1 MHKNILKKFNPKFN
15 PKNLVEILINFLSQE
30 YHQLFLWSPIALII
44 GINLSLDSG
53 GISSTFLI
61 TIFSTLIISLFLT
74 RKNIIFLFIS
84 IILFSFL
91 LGVTSSYFRDLEIT
105 KEKTNISGEYLLSG
119 QIVDM
124 KPSKRM
130 SMSLIIQVDEIFEF
144 EQNPYLDKIKTSV
157 PMRYLNGA
165 MLGDTIILRTSLH
178 NNDYI
183 LFPGGYDFG
192 FKSKYEG
199 IQANGYCLEKIKIV
213 KDAKKKS
220 FWSLIFDIRNY
231 IYSKF
236 LKNMTRDHANFAA
249 AIILGETGGLS
260 SETLNNMRLAGISH
274 ILCVSGLH
282 LSLITGIFFV
292 TIRFFLNLFDY
303 VAFRFNIKKIAGFLA
318 IIASIIYLYL
328 SGLQIAATRAFIMT
342 TIFMI
347 AIIFDR
353 SIYPIRSIS
362 LATMIMLTKNPEYL
376 YHPSFQLSFMA
387 VLSLI
392 SGFEILSQNKHL
404 IVSQTKT
411 LFSRIYFYVISNIYS
426 SIIASVFTA
435 PIVVYHFYFFSNY
448 SIIANLVAVPIMS
461 FFMMP
466 IAIFSLFLMPMGLEK
481 YPLKL
486 LEFFIDI
493 VIKSA
498 KYIVALPYSIWQIG
512 YISKW
517 SLTLFLV
524 SFFWFVIWK
533 SKIRYLGLGVSFLS
547 FVFMLNSEKPA
558 LIFDV
563 SNHKNPIMGINENG
577 VLKIYG
583 KKATKFYIENMTHW
597 FGQDEVFFMKND
609 ILDGEFD
616 KTIENNN
623 TDISLNFK
631 NLNCDADFVFNY
643 VDNEVCNSQTITK
656 DKILNN
662 GRLLVFCKN
671 KKCKIK

>member
-1 MHKNILKKFNPKFN
+1 
-15 PKNLVEILINFLSQE
+15 
-30 YHQLFLWSPIALII
+30 
-44 GINLSLDSG
+44 
-53 GISSTFLI
+53 
-61 TIFSTLIISLFLT
+61 
-74 RKNIIFLFIS
+74 
-84 IILFSFL
+84 
-91 LGVTSSYFRDLEIT
+91 
-105 KEKTNISGEYLLSG
+105 
-119 QIVDM
+119 M

-130 SMSLIIQVDEIFEF
+130 SMSLVIQVDEVFEF
-144 EQNPYLDKIKTSV
+144 EENPNLDKIKTSV
-157 PMRYLNGA
+157 PMRHLNGA
-165 MLGDTIILRTSLH
+165 ILGDTLILRTSLY
-178 NNDYI
+178 NNDRI

-199 IQANGYCLEKIKIV
+199 IQASGYCSEKIKIV
-213 KDAKKKS
+213 KNTREKN
-220 FWSLIFDIRNY
+220 FWSIIFDIRNY

-292 TIRFFLNLFDY
+292 SIRFLLNFSDY
-303 VAFRFNIKKIAGFLA
+303 IVFRVNIKKIAGFFA
-318 IIASIIYLYL
+318 IIASIMYLYL

-362 LATMIMLTKNPEYL
+362 LATMIMLTQNPEYL

-392 SGFEILSQNKHL
+392 SGFEIFSQNKHL
-404 IVSQTKT
+404 IVSQTNS
-411 LFSRIYFYVISNIYS
+411 LFSRIYFYLISNIYS
-426 SIIASVFTA
+426 SILASVFTA

-466 IAIFSLFLMPMGLEK
+466 IAIFSLFLMPIGLEK

-498 KYIVALPYSIWQIG
+498 KYIVALPHSIWQIG

-517 SLTLFLV
+517 SLTLFLG

-533 SKIRYLGLGVSFLS
+533 SKIRYLGLGISFLS
-547 FVFMLNSEKPA
+547 FAFMLNSEKPA
-558 LIFDV
+558 LI
-563 SNHKNPIMGINENG
+563 
-577 VLKIYG
+577 L
-583 KKATKFYIENMTHW
+583 
-597 FGQDEVFFMKND
+597 
-609 ILDGEFD
+609 
-616 KTIENNN
+616 
-623 TDISLNFK
+623 DISNQENTIDSEMNQIQSEADSGMDEDKNFGMSS
-631 NLNCDADFVFNY
+631 DDVEMDTFEQYRYF
-643 VDNEVCNSQTITK
+643 
-656 DKILNN
+656 
-662 GRLLVFCKN
+662 
-671 KKCKIK
+671 